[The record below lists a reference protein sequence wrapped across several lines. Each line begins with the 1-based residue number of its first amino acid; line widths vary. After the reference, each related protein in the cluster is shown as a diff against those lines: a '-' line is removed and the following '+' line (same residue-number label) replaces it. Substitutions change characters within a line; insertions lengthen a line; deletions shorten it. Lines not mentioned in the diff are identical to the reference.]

1 MFSSA
6 DYRDLADMCRA
17 GAARARDADHRRQME
32 KLQRE
37 FLELAEEA
45 ERTER
50 PSLPPAREKKTKR
63 KPPGAARLGGFRA
76 SGKGLGS
83 TGRPA

>member
-6 DYRDLADMCRA
+6 YYRDLADMCRA

-37 FLELAEEA
+37 FLELVEGA
-45 ERTER
+45 ERQSALAFPQR
-50 PSLPPAREKKTKR
+50 AQKTKR

>member
-1 MFSSA
+1 MRSASYLAWAGNAVFSSA

-50 PSLPPAREKKTKR
+50 PSPSPARAKNETK
-63 KPPGAARLGGFRA
+63 AAR
-76 SGKGLGS
+76 SG
-83 TGRPA
+83 